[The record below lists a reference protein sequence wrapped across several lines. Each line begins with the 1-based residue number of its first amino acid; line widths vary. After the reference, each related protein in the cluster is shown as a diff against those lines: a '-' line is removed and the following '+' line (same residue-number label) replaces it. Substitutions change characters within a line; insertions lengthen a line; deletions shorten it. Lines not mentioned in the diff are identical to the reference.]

1 MNRLVIII
9 LLLSSCSVKRSVISE
24 TTDKTETVTESEKRQ
39 SKDVVSSLNTVDLSK
54 YVINSSTVRIIE
66 KLDTLG
72 NVLER
77 IKEEQ
82 TTTIDQA
89 NNITAVKEVT
99 ARSSGLEIKNEAIK
113 KDVQTFENS
122 KTKTK
127 FAPVNLFLIVLVSIL
142 LFVYVK
148 TRYKQPGFLV

>member
-24 TTDKTETVTESEKRQ
+24 TTDKTETVTESENRQ
-39 SKDVVSSLNTVDLSK
+39 SNEAISSLNTVDLSK
-54 YVINSSTVRIIE
+54 YAINSSTIRTIE

-72 NVLER
+72 KVVER

-82 TTTIDQA
+82 ITTIDQA
-89 NNITAVKEVT
+89 NNITEVKNDTVRFDSIET
-99 ARSSGLEIKNEAIK
+99 KKEAIK
-113 KDVQTFENS
+113 KDVKTFEKS

-142 LFVYVK
+142 LFVVYVK
-148 TRYKQPGFLV
+148 TRSK

>member
-1 MNRLVIII
+1 MNRLIII
-9 LLLSSCSVKRSVISE
+9 LLLLSSCSVKRSVTSE

-66 KLDTLG
+66 KLDTFG

-82 TTTIDQA
+82 ITTIDKS
-89 NNITAVKEVT
+89 NNITEVKNDT
-99 ARSSGLEIKNEAIK
+99 ARIDSIETKKETIK

-148 TRYKQPGFLV
+148 TRSK

>member
-1 MNRLVIII
+1 MNRLIII
-9 LLLSSCSVKRSVISE
+9 LLLLSTCSVKRSVISE
-24 TTDKTETVTESEKRQ
+24 TTDKTYTVTESEKRQ
-39 SKDVVSSLNTVDLSK
+39 SNEVISSLNTVDLSK
-54 YVINSSTVRIIE
+54 YVINSSTVRTIE

-72 NVLER
+72 KVVER

-127 FAPVNLFLIVLVSIL
+127 FGSQS
-142 LFVYVK
+142 
-148 TRYKQPGFLV
+148 RS

>member
-24 TTDKTETVTESEKRQ
+24 TTDKTETVTESENRQ
-39 SKDVVSSLNTVDLSK
+39 SNEAISSLNTVDLSK
-54 YVINSSTVRIIE
+54 YAINSSTIRTIE

-72 NVLER
+72 KVVER

-99 ARSSGLEIKNEAIK
+99 ARIDSIEIKKETIK
-113 KDVQTFENS
+113 KDVKTFEKS

-127 FAPVNLFLIVLVSIL
+127 FAPVNLSLIVLVSIL
-142 LFVYVK
+142 LFVVYIK
-148 TRYKQPGFLV
+148 TRSK

>member
-24 TTDKTETVTESEKRQ
+24 TTDKTETVTESENRQ
-39 SKDVVSSLNTVDLSK
+39 SNEAISSLNTVDLSK
-54 YVINSSTVRIIE
+54 YAINSSTIRTIE

-72 NVLER
+72 KVVER

-89 NNITAVKEVT
+89 NNITSVQEAT
-99 ARSSGLEIKNEAIK
+99 ARIDGLELKKEAIK
-113 KDVQTFENS
+113 KDVQTFEKS
-122 KTKTK
+122 KVKTK
-127 FAPVNLFLIVLVSIL
+127 FATVNLFLIVLVSIL
-142 LFVYVK
+142 LFVVYVK
-148 TRYKQPGFLV
+148 TRSK

>member
-39 SKDVVSSLNTVDLSK
+39 SNEAISSLNTVDLSK
-54 YVINSSTVRIIE
+54 YAINSSTIRTIE

-72 NVLER
+72 KVVER

-142 LFVYVK
+142 LFVYIK
-148 TRYKQPGFLV
+148 TRSK

>member
-1 MNRLVIII
+1 M
-9 LLLSSCSVKRSVISE
+9 LSSCSVKRSVTSE

-72 NVLER
+72 KVVER

-127 FAPVNLFLIVLVSIL
+127 FAPVNVLLLILVLVSIL

-148 TRYKQPGFLV
+148 TRSK

>member
-1 MNRLVIII
+1 MNRFIIVALI
-9 LLLSSCSVKRSVISE
+9 LSSCSLKRSVISE
-24 TTDKTETVTESEKRQ
+24 TTDKTEAITESEKRQ
-39 SKDVVSSLNTVDLSK
+39 SDEVISSINTIDLSN
-54 YVINSSTVRIIE
+54 VVVNSSTIRTIE

-72 NVLER
+72 NVVER

-113 KDVQTFENS
+113 KDVKTFEKS

-127 FAPVNLFLIVLVSIL
+127 FAPVNLFLIVFLSSIL
-142 LFVYVK
+142 LFVVYIK
-148 TRYKQPGFLV
+148 TRSK

>member
-1 MNRLVIII
+1 MNRLIII
-9 LLLSSCSVKRSVISE
+9 LLLLSSCSVKRSVTSE

-82 TTTIDQA
+82 ITTIDQA
-89 NNITAVKEVT
+89 NNITEVKNDTVRIDSIET
-99 ARSSGLEIKNEAIK
+99 KKEAIK
-113 KDVQTFENS
+113 KDVKTFEKS

-127 FAPVNLFLIVLVSIL
+127 FAPANVLLLILVLVSIL
-142 LFVYVK
+142 LFVVYVK
-148 TRYKQPGFLV
+148 TRSK

>member
-1 MNRLVIII
+1 M
-9 LLLSSCSVKRSVISE
+9 LSSCSVKRSVTSE

-54 YVINSSTVRIIE
+54 YVINSSTVRTIE

-82 TTTIDQA
+82 ITTIDQA
-89 NNITAVKEVT
+89 NNITEVKNDTVRIDSIET
-99 ARSSGLEIKNEAIK
+99 KKETIK
-113 KDVQTFENS
+113 KDVKTFEKS

-127 FAPVNLFLIVLVSIL
+127 FAPVNLSLIVLVSIL
-142 LFVYVK
+142 LFVVYEK
-148 TRYKQPGFLV
+148 TRSK

>member
-24 TTDKTETVTESEKRQ
+24 TTDKTETVTESENRQ
-39 SKDVVSSLNTVDLSK
+39 SNEAISSLNTVDLSK
-54 YVINSSTVRIIE
+54 YAINSSTIRTIE

-72 NVLER
+72 KVVER

-148 TRYKQPGFLV
+148 TRSK

>member
-1 MNRLVIII
+1 MNRFIII
-9 LLLSSCSVKRSVISE
+9 ALILSSCSIKRA
-24 TTDKTETVTESEKRQ
+24 TTSQTVDKTETITESEKRQ
-39 SKDVVSSLNTVDLSK
+39 SIEVISSLNTVDLSK
-54 YVINSSTVRIIE
+54 YTINSSTISTIE
-66 KLDTLG
+66 KLDTMG
-72 NVLER
+72 NVVER

-89 NNITAVKEVT
+89 NNITSVKEAT
-99 ARSSGLEIKNEAIK
+99 ARSDGLELNKEAIK

-148 TRYKQPGFLV
+148 TRYK

>member
-1 MNRLVIII
+1 MNRLIII
-9 LLLSSCSVKRSVISE
+9 LLLLSSCSVKRSVTSE

-39 SKDVVSSLNTVDLSK
+39 RNEVISSLNTIDLSK
-54 YVINSSTVRIIE
+54 YVINSSTIRTIE

-72 NVLER
+72 NVIER

-89 NNITAVKEVT
+89 NNITSVQEAT
-99 ARSSGLEIKNEAIK
+99 ARSDGLELKKEAIK
-113 KDVQTFENS
+113 KDVQTFEKS
-122 KTKTK
+122 KVKTK
-127 FAPVNLFLIVLVSIL
+127 FAPVNVLLIVLVSIL

-148 TRYKQPGFLV
+148 TRSK

>member
-1 MNRLVIII
+1 MNRLIII
-9 LLLSSCSVKRSVISE
+9 LLLLSSCSVKRSVTSE

-82 TTTIDQA
+82 ITTIDQA
-89 NNITAVKEVT
+89 NNITEVKNDTVRIDSIET
-99 ARSSGLEIKNEAIK
+99 KKETIK
-113 KDVQTFENS
+113 KDVKTFEKS
-122 KTKTK
+122 KTKNK
-127 FAPVNLFLIVLVSIL
+127 FAPVNVLLIILVLVSIL
-142 LFVYVK
+142 LFVYIK
-148 TRYKQPGFLV
+148 PRPK

>member
-1 MNRLVIII
+1 MNRLIII
-9 LLLSSCSVKRSVISE
+9 LLLLSSCSVKRSVISE
-24 TTDKTETVTESEKRQ
+24 TTDKTDTVTESEKRQ

-54 YVINSSTVRIIE
+54 YAINSSTIRTIE

-72 NVLER
+72 KVVER

-142 LFVYVK
+142 LFVVYVK
-148 TRYKQPGFLV
+148 TRSK

>member
-24 TTDKTETVTESEKRQ
+24 TTDKTETVTESENRQ
-39 SKDVVSSLNTVDLSK
+39 SNEAISSLNTVDLSK
-54 YVINSSTVRIIE
+54 YAINSSTIRTIE

-72 NVLER
+72 KVVER

-99 ARSSGLEIKNEAIK
+99 ARSDGLEIKNEAIK

-148 TRYKQPGFLV
+148 TRSK

>member
-24 TTDKTETVTESEKRQ
+24 TTDKTETVTESENRQ
-39 SKDVVSSLNTVDLSK
+39 SNEAISSLNTVDLSK
-54 YVINSSTVRIIE
+54 YAINSSTIRTIE

-72 NVLER
+72 KVVER

-113 KDVQTFENS
+113 KDVQTFEKS
-122 KTKTK
+122 KVKTK
-127 FAPVNLFLIVLVSIL
+127 FAPVSVLLIILVSIL

-148 TRYKQPGFLV
+148 TRSK

>member
-1 MNRLVIII
+1 M
-9 LLLSSCSVKRSVISE
+9 LSSCSVKRSVTSE

-82 TTTIDQA
+82 ITTIDQA
-89 NNITAVKEVT
+89 NNITEVKNDTVRIDSIET
-99 ARSSGLEIKNEAIK
+99 KKEAIK
-113 KDVQTFENS
+113 KDVQTFEKS
-122 KTKTK
+122 KVKTK
-127 FAPVNLFLIVLVSIL
+127 FAPVNVLLIVLVSIL

-148 TRYKQPGFLV
+148 TRSK

>member
-1 MNRLVIII
+1 MNRLIII
-9 LLLSSCSVKRSVISE
+9 LLLLSSCSVKRSVTSE

-142 LFVYVK
+142 LFVYAK
-148 TRYKQPGFLV
+148 TRSK

>member
-24 TTDKTETVTESEKRQ
+24 TTDKTETVTESENRQ
-39 SKDVVSSLNTVDLSK
+39 SNEAISSLNTVDLSK
-54 YVINSSTVRIIE
+54 YAINSSTIRTIE

-72 NVLER
+72 KVVER

-89 NNITAVKEVT
+89 NNITEVKNDTVRIDSIET
-99 ARSSGLEIKNEAIK
+99 KKETIK
-113 KDVQTFENS
+113 KDVKTFEKS

-127 FAPVNLFLIVLVSIL
+127 FAPVNVLLIVLVSIL

-148 TRYKQPGFLV
+148 TRPK

>member
-1 MNRLVIII
+1 MNRLIII
-9 LLLSSCSVKRSVISE
+9 LLLLSSCSVKRSVISE
-24 TTDKTETVTESEKRQ
+24 TTDKTDTVTESEKRQ
-39 SKDVVSSLNTVDLSK
+39 SNEVISSLNTVDLSK

-82 TTTIDQA
+82 ITTIDQA
-89 NNITAVKEVT
+89 NNITEVKNDTVRIDSIET
-99 ARSSGLEIKNEAIK
+99 KKETIK
-113 KDVQTFENS
+113 KDVKTFEKS

-148 TRYKQPGFLV
+148 TRSK

>member
-24 TTDKTETVTESEKRQ
+24 TTDKTETVTESENRQ
-39 SKDVVSSLNTVDLSK
+39 SNEAISSLNTVDLSK
-54 YVINSSTVRIIE
+54 SVINSSTIRTIE

-72 NVLER
+72 KVVER

-142 LFVYVK
+142 LFVVYVK
-148 TRYKQPGFLV
+148 TRSK

>member
-1 MNRLVIII
+1 MNRLIII
-9 LLLSSCSVKRSVISE
+9 LLLLSSCSVKRSVTSE

-82 TTTIDQA
+82 ITTIDQA
-89 NNITAVKEVT
+89 NNITEVKNDTVRIDSIET
-99 ARSSGLEIKNEAIK
+99 KKETIK
-113 KDVQTFENS
+113 KDVKTFEKS

-127 FAPVNLFLIVLVSIL
+127 FAPANVLLLILVLVSIL

-148 TRYKQPGFLV
+148 TRSK

>member
-1 MNRLVIII
+1 M
-9 LLLSSCSVKRSVISE
+9 LSSCSVKRSVISE
-24 TTDKTETVTESEKRQ
+24 TTDKTDTVTESEKRQ
-39 SKDVVSSLNTVDLSK
+39 SNEVISSLNTVDLSK

-82 TTTIDQA
+82 ITTIDQA
-89 NNITAVKEVT
+89 NNITTIEETT
-99 ARSSGLEIKNEAIK
+99 ARSDGLELKKEVIK
-113 KDVQTFENS
+113 KDVKTFEKS
-122 KTKTK
+122 KVKTK
-127 FAPVNLFLIVLVSIL
+127 FAHVNLFLIVLVSIL

-148 TRYKQPGFLV
+148 TRSK

>member
-1 MNRLVIII
+1 MNRLIII
-9 LLLSSCSVKRSVISE
+9 LLLLSSCSVKRSVTSE
-24 TTDKTETVTESEKRQ
+24 TTDKTETVAESEKRQ
-39 SKDVVSSLNTVDLSK
+39 NNEFISSLNTVDLSK
-54 YVINSSTVRIIE
+54 HSINSSIIRTIE
-66 KLDTLG
+66 KLDTMG
-72 NVLER
+72 NVIER

-127 FAPVNLFLIVLVSIL
+127 FAPVNVLLIILVLVSIL
-142 LFVYVK
+142 LFVYIK
-148 TRYKQPGFLV
+148 TRSK

>member
-24 TTDKTETVTESEKRQ
+24 TTDKTETVTESENRQ
-39 SKDVVSSLNTVDLSK
+39 SNEAISSLNTVDLSK
-54 YVINSSTVRIIE
+54 YAINSSTIRTIE

-72 NVLER
+72 KVVER

-99 ARSSGLEIKNEAIK
+99 ARIDSIEIKKETIK
-113 KDVQTFENS
+113 KDVQTFEKS
-122 KTKTK
+122 KVKTK
-127 FAPVNLFLIVLVSIL
+127 FAPVSVLLIILVSIL

-148 TRYKQPGFLV
+148 TRSK

>member
-24 TTDKTETVTESEKRQ
+24 TTDKTETVTESENRQ
-39 SKDVVSSLNTVDLSK
+39 SNEAISSLNTVDLSK
-54 YVINSSTVRIIE
+54 YAINSSTIRTIE

-72 NVLER
+72 KVVER

-89 NNITAVKEVT
+89 NNITEVKNDTVRIDSIET
-99 ARSSGLEIKNEAIK
+99 KKETIK
-113 KDVQTFENS
+113 KDVKTFEKS

-127 FAPVNLFLIVLVSIL
+127 FAPVNLSLIVLVSIL
-142 LFVYVK
+142 LFVVYVK
-148 TRYKQPGFLV
+148 TRSK

>member
-1 MNRLVIII
+1 MNRLIII
-9 LLLSSCSVKRSVISE
+9 LLLLSSCSVKRSVTSE
-24 TTDKTETVTESEKRQ
+24 TTDKTETVTESENRQ
-39 SKDVVSSLNTVDLSK
+39 SNEAISSLNTVDLSK
-54 YVINSSTVRIIE
+54 YAINSSTIRTIE

-72 NVLER
+72 KVVER

-127 FAPVNLFLIVLVSIL
+127 FAPVNVLLIVLVSIL

-148 TRYKQPGFLV
+148 TRSK